1 MLHALFK
8 KAESDGNK
16 RGVSLYAAGPWVS
29 HFGPK
34 CSLREKEQELAEE
47 VIQPWQ

>member
-8 KAESDGNK
+8 KAESDANK

-34 CSLREKEQELAEE
+34 CSLREKEQEVAEE
-47 VIQPWQ
+47 VI